1 MNEEEKK
8 RLSESEVVGDESSEA
23 SSEVAN
29 EPEPQAET
37 EAVPLIPRVQAHQ
50 SPQAHQAHRN
60 HRVLQALQAPQSRRA
75 K

>member
-29 EPEPQAET
+29 EPESQAET
-37 EAVPLIPRVQAHQ
+37 D
-50 SPQAHQAHRN
+50 N
-60 HRVLQALQAPQSRRA
+60 T
-75 K
+75 